1 MRIFGLIGYPLS
13 HSFSKSYFERKF
25 EKEGLDDC
33 RFENFSISSISD
45 LINQVIPGNPG
56 LEGVAVTIPY
66 KQAVLPLLHSVAGIP
81 EGLRACNCIKIRDGK
96 LFGFNTDY
104 IGFQESFKTGLRPHQ
119 KQALILGNG
128 GATASVIFV
137 LQRMGIG
144 YKIVS
149 RQLHN
154 GSDYVYEEITGD
166 IIKQYPLI
174 INTTPLGMYPNTD
187 TCPPLL
193 YNAISSQHYLYDLVY
208 NPELTLFLQKGKEKG
223 AAVKNGADML
233 VIQAEEN
240 WRIWNS

>member
-45 LINQVIPGNPG
+45 LINQVIPSNPG

-104 IGFQESFKTGLRPHQ
+104 IGFQESFKTAVGCSKFTLVKKFFSLIK
-119 KQALILGNG
+119 KQ
-128 GATASVIFV
+128 V
-137 LQRMGIG
+137 GIG
-144 YKIVS
+144 E
-149 RQLHN
+149 N
-154 GSDYVYEEITGD
+154 CG
-166 IIKQYPLI
+166 
-174 INTTPLGMYPNTD
+174 
-187 TCPPLL
+187 LL
-193 YNAISSQHYLYDLVY
+193 CCY
-208 NPELTLFLQKGKEKG
+208 
-223 AAVKNGADML
+223 
-233 VIQAEEN
+233 
-240 WRIWNS
+240 W

>member
-45 LINQVIPGNPG
+45 LINQVILGNPG

-166 IIKQYPLI
+166 IIKQYHLI

-187 TCPPLL
+187 TCPPLP
-193 YNAISSQHYLYDLVY
+193 YNAISSQHYFYDLVY

-223 AAVKNGADML
+223 ATVKNGADML
-233 VIQAEEN
+233 EIQAEEN

>member
-66 KQAVLPLLHSVAGIP
+66 KQAVLPFLHSVDGIP
-81 EGLRACNCIKIRDGK
+81 EGLRACNCIKIKEDK
-96 LFGFNTDY
+96 LAGFNTDY
-104 IGFQESFKTGLRPHQ
+104 IGFQESFKTGLRPHH
-119 KQALILGNG
+119 KQALVLGNG

-137 LQRMGIG
+137 LQRMGIA

>member
-166 IIKQYPLI
+166 IIKQYPLV

>member
-104 IGFQESFKTGLRPHQ
+104 IGFQESFKTGLRPHH
-119 KQALILGNG
+119 KQALVLGNG
-128 GATASVIFV
+128 GATASVTFV
-137 LQRMGIG
+137 LERMGIA

-154 GSDYVYEEITGD
+154 GSDYIYEEITED
-166 IIKQYPLI
+166 IIKQYPLV

>member
-13 HSFSKSYFERKF
+13 HSFSKRYFEKKF

-33 RFENFSISSISD
+33 RFENFSIPTIND

-66 KQAVLPLLHSVAGIP
+66 KQAVLPFLHSVDGIP
-81 EGLRACNCIKIRDGK
+81 EGLRACNCIKIKEGK
-96 LFGFNTDY
+96 LTGFNTDY
-104 IGFQESFKTGLRPHQ
+104 IGFQESFKTGLRPHH

-187 TCPPLL
+187 TCPPLP

-208 NPELTLFLQKGKEKG
+208 NPELTLFLQNGKEKG
-223 AAVKNGADML
+223 ATVKNGADML
-233 VIQAEEN
+233 EIQAEEN
-240 WRIWNS
+240 WKIWNS